1 VGAIMMRGAAIT
13 VGGIA
18 ILMLR
23 ELMLAYAAVVIYS
36 GFRLA
41 SAPPIGHGQDDDLGG
56 NSIIRTVRQCDSQVE
71 ASEYT
76 GVVGGY
82 RGGDCAVA
90 NASSVVSAPCGHRV
104 VFAIRVQPSTSRV
117 ATAA

>member
-1 VGAIMMRGAAIT
+1 MMRGAAIT

-56 NSIIRTVRQCDSQVE
+56 NSIIRTVRTKIQLSLSLSQVKAE
-71 ASEYT
+71 RRATRT
-76 GVVGGY
+76 GDGFPK
-82 RGGDCAVA
+82 R
-90 NASSVVSAPCGHRV
+90 
-104 VFAIRVQPSTSRV
+104 T
-117 ATAA
+117 